1 MFDTVTS
8 NNYVNDKQ
16 AELYEKLLAEK
27 DTRIKDLEN
36 QLRKRK

>member
-16 AELYEKLLAEK
+16 VELYEKLLAEK
-27 DTRIKDLEN
+27 ATRITDLEM
-36 QLRKRK
+36 QLRKCK